1 MAEQSAHAGR
11 HHSPAGIRPVA
22 GARLPRT
29 EHSLIQDQHTY
40 EEWHAAL
47 LPLGAS
53 GAMEYEEGL
62 GLYVVLQ
69 VNSDGAE
76 EVRLHV
82 PKLGVTSGLGD
93 DYEWQSAQD
102 QRIRE
107 VVWKVAVALG
117 LMEPSAAR

>member
-1 MAEQSAHAGR
+1 
-11 HHSPAGIRPVA
+11 
-22 GARLPRT
+22 
-29 EHSLIQDQHTY
+29 
-40 EEWHAAL
+40 

-53 GAMEYEEGL
+53 GAMEYEEGF

-107 VVWKVAVALG
+107 VGWKAAVALG